1 MGQGLLT
8 SVLARP
14 CVPGVL
20 LQHAEEAAIQHG
32 VRRAL
37 VGAAHVKLLQLQR
50 LDERIAAHLDGLYE
64 AGDEAWRLCEESFAS
79 PGAGEVFTAT
89 VHAIE
94 ARNPARLDRVLAL
107 TEALSELHRGVADAF
122 GWLSATS
129 LRGVVPMLLA
139 SPSAFR
145 RRLGIE
151 ACGAHRVD
159 PGAPLLAALQDADAP
174 LRASALRVAGECA
187 RHDLRRACV
196 EALADEDET
205 CRFQASV
212 SAMFLGERQAAASAL
227 YALAS
232 RPSEHRG
239 QALAC
244 WLLLADIE
252 PARAMLKALSDEGN
266 DKRLLIR
273 AVGIA
278 GDAHFVPWLLQQMQ
292 DGPHVRI
299 AGESFSLITGLD
311 LAWNNL
317 EIKPPED
324 TAEDDDIAADEDY
337 GLPWPDASKLGE
349 WWRANAMRFP
359 PGRRFFMGET
369 PSAGHAG
376 NVLRQG
382 TQRQRIAAARWRCL
396 LEPGTPLFNASAP
409 AWRQQR
415 WLGAAP
421 H

>member
-1 MGQGLLT
+1 MG
-8 SVLARP
+8 
-14 CVPGVL
+14 
-20 LQHAEEAAIQHG
+20 
-32 VRRAL
+32 
-37 VGAAHVKLLQLQR
+37 
-50 LDERIAAHLDGLYE
+50 
-64 AGDEAWRLCEESFAS
+64 
-79 PGAGEVFTAT
+79 
-89 VHAIE
+89 
-94 ARNPARLDRVLAL
+94 
-107 TEALSELHRGVADAF
+107 RGVILGDWTHRRGDAGGTRAVSADAIKAKPEICWTWRPEH
-122 GWLSATS
+122 G
-129 LRGVVPMLLA
+129 G
-139 SPSAFR
+139 
-145 RRLGIE
+145 
-151 ACGAHRVD
+151 RVD
-159 PGAPLLAALQDADAP
+159 Q
-174 LRASALRVAGECA
+174 
-187 RHDLRRACV
+187 
-196 EALADEDET
+196 
-205 CRFQASV
+205 
-212 SAMFLGERQAAASAL
+212 
-227 YALAS
+227 
-232 RPSEHRG
+232 
-239 QALAC
+239 
-244 WLLLADIE
+244 
-252 PARAMLKALSDEGN
+252 
-266 DKRLLIR
+266 
-273 AVGIA
+273 
-278 GDAHFVPWLLQQMQ
+278 
-292 DGPHVRI
+292 VRI